1 MNAEAQ
7 LVLRHDPTKVAALHR
22 DRPTTIGRAADNR
35 LRLASSSGVAEHHAV
50 VRFSRSHGWL
60 VCDWQSRDGTYLE
73 GERIR
78 QCRRLQDGDEIQLGG
93 QGPVLVF
100 RLLASDH
107 PAAPAAAGGDA
118 ALRGAAAR
126 GATAAMASSSGSDR
140 RPPAT
145 TPVAPATA
153 GARPGPVPPAH
164 GPSPVAEPG
173 LHGVGA
179 AAATGPRRSRPPAGP
194 GAAAAAGAPLILAG
208 RTIPLAQIRSAHVR
222 SRQRHP
228 NSFSWWVL
236 LCLGGMVLL
245 PIPWLF
251 WSVQIA
257 ALVAWILLGSRKEHE
272 LVVTLRD
279 GMAHRH
285 VFASR
290 LTALSHRNGIRK
302 AIGQSLEAT

>member
-1 MNAEAQ
+1 M
-7 LVLRHDPTKVAALHR
+7 
-22 DRPTTIGRAADNR
+22 
-35 LRLASSSGVAEHHAV
+35 
-50 VRFSRSHGWL
+50 
-60 VCDWQSRDGTYLE
+60 
-73 GERIR
+73 
-78 QCRRLQDGDEIQLGG
+78 
-93 QGPVLVF
+93 
-100 RLLASDH
+100 
-107 PAAPAAAGGDA
+107 
-118 ALRGAAAR
+118 
-126 GATAAMASSSGSDR
+126 
-140 RPPAT
+140 
-145 TPVAPATA
+145 
-153 GARPGPVPPAH
+153 PPAH
-164 GPSPVAEPG
+164 GPSPVAGPG
-173 LHGVGA
+173 LQGVGA
-179 AAATGPRRSRPPAGP
+179 AAAATAPRRSRSPAGP
-194 GAAAAAGAPLILAG
+194 AGAPAADAPLILAG
-208 RTIPLAQIRSAHVR
+208 RSIPLAQIRSAHVR

-285 VFASR
+285 RFASR